1 MTVYNGAYGK
11 MQQAFAALMEK
22 STSELIDILNEPQNS
37 MQTYD
42 NYSRAKLQQNQNENL
57 SGVKGMFPEINMY
70 INTYDKANLVTQII
84 VRNWSNLDIFL

>member
-11 MQQAFAALMEK
+11 MQQAFVALMEK

-57 SGVKGMFPEINMY
+57 SGVKGIFPEINMY

-84 VRNWSNLDIFL
+84 VRNWSNLDVFL

>member
-11 MQQAFAALMEK
+11 MQQAFVALMEK

-57 SGVKGMFPEINMY
+57 SGVKGIFPEINMY
-70 INTYDKANLVTQII
+70 VNTYDKANLVTQII

>member
-22 STSELIDILNEPQNS
+22 STSELINILNEPQNS

-84 VRNWSNLDIFL
+84 VRNWSNLDVFL

>member
-11 MQQAFAALMEK
+11 MQQAFVALMEK

-70 INTYDKANLVTQII
+70 VNTYDKANLVTQII

>member
-22 STSELIDILNEPQNS
+22 STSELINILNEPQNS

-57 SGVKGMFPEINMY
+57 SGVKGIFPEINMY

>member
-22 STSELIDILNEPQNS
+22 STSELINILNEPQNS

>member
-22 STSELIDILNEPQNS
+22 STSELINILNEPQNS

-70 INTYDKANLVTQII
+70 VNTYDKANLVTQII

>member
-57 SGVKGMFPEINMY
+57 SGVKGIFPEINMY

-84 VRNWSNLDIFL
+84 VRNWSNLDVFL